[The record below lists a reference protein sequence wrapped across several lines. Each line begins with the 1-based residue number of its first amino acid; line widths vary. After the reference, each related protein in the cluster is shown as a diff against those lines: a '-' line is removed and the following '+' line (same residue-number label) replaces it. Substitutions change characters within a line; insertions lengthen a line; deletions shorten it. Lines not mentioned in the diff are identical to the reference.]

1 MYRIQQLLVNVM
13 LVNGWKRKQRHKMQF
28 LSSTKTNYYQHQ
40 RKINHEFQNRTEK
53 CTQNNNKKKQKQLL
67 DSERAGE
74 LPIWTENDINNLMQL
89 NLHSLT
95 LKINTNCWLRA
106 IHCCWHWT
114 SQKDIA
120 CFFPHLRRAINP
132 YSIYRKWQ
140 RKKKKAITNFLHSTL
155 QRGPKEPQD
164 SIISVGFKREKWDDP
179 YNAHNL
185 FPLFLKNKINWKTIC
200 LNHSFGEF
208 V

>member
-1 MYRIQQLLVNVM
+1 MDEKESKDIKCNFCLQPNLTTTNIKGRLIMNFKTGLKNVP
-13 LVNGWKRKQRHKMQF
+13 
-28 LSSTKTNYYQHQ
+28 
-40 RKINHEFQNRTEK
+40 RTMIK
-53 CTQNNNKKKQKQLL
+53 KKNKKKQKQLL

-74 LPIWTENDINNLMQL
+74 LPIWTGNDINNLMQL